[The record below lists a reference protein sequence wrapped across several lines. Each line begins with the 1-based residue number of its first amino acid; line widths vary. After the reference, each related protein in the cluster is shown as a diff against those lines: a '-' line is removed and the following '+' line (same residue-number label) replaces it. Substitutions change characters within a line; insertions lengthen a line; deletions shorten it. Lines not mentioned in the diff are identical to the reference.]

1 MWTEN
6 RKLQGNGTEI
16 VRCNA
21 AIPLVLLI
29 ALAAIV
35 ASSLESRAGES
46 LSERD
51 EFDAGP
57 SFFGEA
63 KEAGTLKSIRNVQVK
78 AELGARK
85 VLANTNADGQF
96 KLPSFGK
103 QTAVDDVIVSC
114 AKEGYRTIDV
124 SRRRMS
130 SAADAPVQIVCLLEP
145 KP

>member
-1 MWTEN
+1 M
-6 RKLQGNGTEI
+6 
-16 VRCNA
+16 
-21 AIPLVLLI
+21 LV
-29 ALAAIV
+29 ALAAMV
-35 ASSLESRAGES
+35 APSLESRAGES

-63 KEAGTLKSIRNVQVK
+63 KEAGTLKAIRNVQVK

-85 VLANTNADGQF
+85 MLANTNADGQF

-103 QTAVDDVIVSC
+103 QTTVDNVIVSC
-114 AKEGYRTIDV
+114 AKEGYRMVDV

-130 SAADAPVQIVCLLEP
+130 SAADAPVQIECLMEP

>member
-1 MWTEN
+1 M
-6 RKLQGNGTEI
+6 
-16 VRCNA
+16 
-21 AIPLVLLI
+21 
-29 ALAAIV
+29 
-35 ASSLESRAGES
+35 
-46 LSERD
+46 SERD

-63 KEAGTLKSIRNVQVK
+63 KEAGSLKSIKNVQVK

-85 VLANTNADGQF
+85 MLVNTNAEGQF

-103 QTAVDDVIVSC
+103 ETVVENVTISC

-130 SAADAPVQIVCLLEP
+130 SAADAPIQIECLLEP